1 MKKFT
6 CYSAWVAFMFL
17 LATISVLAEGV
28 TNAITSAP
36 SLPQTTSQYL
46 DLIIAGVTPVIVT
59 GIYMLVPRVPKF
71 VLPLITPVVGVGLG
85 LLLNWLTK
93 INLGWVDM
101 AKAGALAVFVR
112 EVVNQAVTKRLISP
126 PEASG
131 GATPVASIAAKE
143 QPTQETP
150 KGKASTE
157 DS

>member
-1 MKKFT
+1 MKKIT
-6 CYSAWVAFMFL
+6 CYSTRVAFMFL
-17 LATISVLAEGV
+17 LATISVIAEGV
-28 TNAITSAP
+28 TNAIASTP
-36 SLPQTTSQYL
+36 SLPQTTSQYW

-112 EVVNQAVTKRLISP
+112 EVVNQAVTKRLLSA
-126 PEASG
+126 PENAGSVS
-131 GATPVASIAAKE
+131 AVAAKE
-143 QPTQETP
+143 PSLQDTP
-150 KGKASTE
+150 KGRASTE